1 MMYPRWSHARM
12 SPGVRM
18 SPFSQLL
25 RQFRVSRGLK
35 QIELAER
42 LGYESS
48 YLSALE
54 RSEKG
59 PPREDF
65 IRRLIR
71 GLELNEEEQSK
82 LVRALRDS
90 CRQVSLPAR
99 SSIQEYEF
107 LNRLRVQ
114 LGSLHPLQLE
124 LLDIALRIP
133 EVMRGEIGK
142 QIPGESAQ
150 PVKAEVPKM

>member
-1 MMYPRWSHARM
+1 
-12 SPGVRM
+12 M
-18 SPFSQLL
+18 SPFSLL
-25 RQFRVSRGLK
+25 LKEFRVSRGLK

-42 LGYESS
+42 LGYEPS

-59 PPREDF
+59 PPRQDF
-65 IRRLIR
+65 MRRLIR
-71 GLELNEEEQSK
+71 GLQLNDDEQNR
-82 LVRALRDS
+82 LAGALRDS

-99 SSIQEYEF
+99 SSLLEYEF
-107 LNRLRVQ
+107 LKRLRPQ

-133 EVMRGEIGK
+133 EEMGAAFSKRLPSDSGH
-142 QIPGESAQ
+142 SA
-150 PVKAEVPKM
+150 KAEVPKM